1 MRKRNSLR
9 LLEKKDVVWNW
20 AAKDLNPMQTAG
32 RGDGTIMS
40 TGVFTTP
47 SA

>member
-1 MRKRNSLR
+1 MKRSSLN
-9 LLEKKDVVWNW
+9 LLEKKDAVLNW
-20 AAKDLNPMQTAG
+20 VAKDLNPMRTAG

-40 TGVFTTP
+40 TGVSTTP